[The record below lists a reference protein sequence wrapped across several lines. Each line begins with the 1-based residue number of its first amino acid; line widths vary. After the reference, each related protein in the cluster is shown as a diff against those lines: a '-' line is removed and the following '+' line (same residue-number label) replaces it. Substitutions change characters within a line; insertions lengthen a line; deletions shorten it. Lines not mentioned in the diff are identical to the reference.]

1 MLFDSI
7 SFLLLVETIA
17 SQAEH
22 SDVIEILRKE
32 SVEPNQGTG
41 DIKGILLL
49 GKMANMSFHN
59 FLINLFKNSLFS
71 NLSHPTLVRNML
83 MWKQLFVEVLQNRC
97 S

>member
-32 SVEPNQGTG
+32 SVEPNQDTA

-49 GKMANMSFHN
+49 GKNGKHD
-59 FLINLFKNSLFS
+59 FS
-71 NLSHPTLVRNML
+71 
-83 MWKQLFVEVLQNRC
+83 
-97 S
+97 

>member
-22 SDVIEILRKE
+22 SDVIQILRKE
-32 SVEPNQGTG
+32 SVEPNQDTA

-49 GKMANMSFHN
+49 GKNGKHE
-59 FLINLFKNSLFS
+59 FS
-71 NLSHPTLVRNML
+71 
-83 MWKQLFVEVLQNRC
+83 
-97 S
+97 